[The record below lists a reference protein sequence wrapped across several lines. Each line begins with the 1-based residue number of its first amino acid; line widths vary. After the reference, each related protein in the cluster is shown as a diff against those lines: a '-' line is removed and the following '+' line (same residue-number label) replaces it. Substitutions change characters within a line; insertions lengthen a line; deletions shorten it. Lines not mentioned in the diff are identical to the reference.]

1 MHSPHPNQ
9 EKKSVNQADHTHN
22 ECKPS
27 NKDLVQLLAEFV
39 PKSQIIREVFI
50 DSSALKN
57 LPEKLLH
64 HFGQSKVILIADE
77 NTWSAGGLAAQNELQ
92 KAGYVVEKLLFP
104 ANPQPRPTIETARTL
119 SDELRS
125 DNLIPVVVGTGVLN
139 DLVKFAAFKAGKSY
153 CCVPTA
159 ASMDGYASA
168 GSVLSDQGFKIT
180 HNCAPP
186 KLILIDLD
194 ILGAAPSAMSGWG
207 YGDLA
212 GKVPAG
218 GDWII
223 ADSLGLEN
231 IDKIAWPL
239 VQGNLRLCL
248 ENPEGIRKGEPESLQ
263 SLIIGLLL
271 TGLAMEFFGS
281 SRPASGADHQIA
293 HIWEMEHHQFNGQL
307 VSHGAC
313 VSIGC
318 LSTMALYEW
327 LLQQPLERFAYN
339 KSNYKTMEDK
349 ETEIQCLFREPE
361 ITRRALVETKKKH
374 LESGQIEERIDQ
386 LKNVWPK
393 LRNRLQN
400 HLLPTTK
407 LKYLLEAA
415 NAPIRAYQIGISEEH
430 LKKTIRA
437 ARFIRSRYTILD
449 LLDQTG
455 LLDKALSEAQLPL

>member
-1 MHSPHPNQ
+1 MYLPHPNQ
-9 EKKSVNQADHTHN
+9 KKTNFDQADPTHN
-22 ECKPS
+22 AHKSS
-27 NKDLVQLLAEFV
+27 NKILAQLLAEFV
-39 PKSQIIREVFI
+39 PKSQTIQEIFI
-50 DSSALKN
+50 ESSALKN

-64 HFGQSKVILIADE
+64 HFGLSKVKLIADE
-77 NTWSAGGLAAQNELQ
+77 NTWSVAGLAAQRELQ
-92 KAGYVVEKLLFP
+92 KAEFTVEKILFP
-104 ANPQPRPTIETARTL
+104 ANPRPRPIIETARTL

-125 DNLIPVVVGTGVLN
+125 DNSIPIVVGTGVLN
-139 DLVKFAAFKAGKSY
+139 DLVKFAAFKAGQAY

-180 HNCAPP
+180 HNCASP

-194 ILGAAPSAMSGWG
+194 ILGTAPSEMSGWG

-223 ADSLGLEN
+223 ADSLGLEI
-231 IDKIAWPL
+231 IDPIAWPL
-239 VQGNLRLCL
+239 VQGNLKLCL
-248 ENPEGIRKGEPESLQ
+248 ENPEGICRGEPEALQ

-293 HIWEMEHHQFNGQL
+293 HLWEMEHHQFNSQL

-318 LSTMALYEW
+318 LSTMALYDW
-327 LLQQPLERFAYN
+327 LLEQPVDLLAYN
-339 KSNYKTMEDK
+339 KSNYQTMGDK
-349 ETEIQCLFREPE
+349 EAEIKYVFRQPE
-361 ITRRALVETKKKH
+361 IVKRALVETEKKH
-374 LESGQIEERIDQ
+374 LELGQIEERVAQ
-386 LKNVWPK
+386 LKTVWPE
-393 LRNRLQN
+393 LRNRLQS
-400 HLLPTTK
+400 HLLPTAK
-407 LKYLLEAA
+407 LQLLLEAA
-415 NAPIRAYQIGISEEH
+415 SAPIRAHQIGISEEH
-430 LKKTIRA
+430 LKRTIRA

-455 LLDKALSEAQLPL
+455 LLDRALLEARLPF